1 MSKGGGKGHTPREAK
16 DDLKSTQQLSVIDAL
31 SEGPIV
37 GPVNGLQSVLIN
49 NTPVVDAD
57 GNSNIHG
64 VTVVYQVG
72 ETPQSPLEG
81 FEASGAETVL
91 GVEVKHDN
99 PVTRT
104 VVSENIDR
112 LRFTFGVQMLQETT
126 DKGDRN
132 PSSVNLLI
140 QFQRS
145 GIWNTEFDITI
156 NGKITTQYLASV
168 VADNLPPRPFSVR
181 MVRVTPD
188 STTDRLQNKTLWSSY
203 TEIIDIRQGYPG
215 TAVAGLLVDAEQFG
229 SQQVTRNY
237 HLRGRIFQVPSNYDP
252 DTRTY
257 TGLWDGTLKPAYTN
271 NPAWCTMDILTHPR
285 YGLGRRIGVADVDK
299 WALYAIAQYCD
310 QQVPDGFGGTE
321 PRMTLNAYMTSQ
333 RKAYDVLADF
343 CSVMRCMPVW
353 NGSRMTFVQD
363 RPSDSAWTYTNS
375 NVVGGRFK
383 YSFSALKDR
392 HNAIEVR
399 YTDPLNGWQT
409 SMELVEDHASQIR
422 YGRNLLKMDAFGCT
436 SRGQAHRTGL
446 WVMMTELLE
455 TQTVDFSVG
464 AEGLRHTPGDIIE
477 VCDNDYAGASIGGRI
492 TDLDISTRTL
502 TLDREITLPE
512 SGAATL
518 NIVGPD
524 GTPFSTEIQSQP
536 APDRVVLKVMPET
549 VQPYSIWGLKLP
561 SLKRRLFRCVRIKED
576 DDGTYAITAVQHVP
590 EKESIVDN
598 GAHFDP
604 LPGTT
609 NGIIPPAVQ
618 HLVVDTD
625 NDSILYQAKAK
636 WDTPRVVKGVRFV
649 VRLTTGSGKEGDPVR
664 LVTTA
669 TTSETEYAFH
679 ELPLGDYTL
688 TVRAINGFG
697 QQGEPASVA
706 FSIQAPEAPSTIEMT
721 PGYFQITVTPYQAIY
736 DASVQYEFWYS
747 ATQLA
752 TAADIQSKAQ
762 YLGTGSFWIK
772 DNIRPGH
779 DAWFYVRSVNRVG
792 KSAFAEASGQCSD
805 DAEGYLA
812 FFDGKIQ
819 QTQLAKELLDK
830 MDNTALKQD
839 IADISKI
846 VSETKNEIEQTVNK
860 TLGDQSATISQIQ
873 KVQTDTDNNLN
884 ALYMLKV
891 QKTKDGVP
899 YVAGIGA
906 GIEDVAGQTLSQI
919 LLAANRTAIIDPSDG
934 NTVPMLVAQGG
945 QIFLNEALVKYLIA
959 PTITSGGDPPAFSLT
974 PDGKLTAKNADI
986 SGHINAVSGSFTGE
1000 INATSGSFTG
1010 EINATSGKFSG
1021 VIEAKEFVGD
1031 ICGSKVMQGVSIRA
1045 TNDERSTST
1054 RYTDSATY
1062 QIGKTI
1068 TVMANCERNGGSGA
1082 ITVTINI
1089 NGQVKTAE
1097 VMPYTA
1103 GIPAMYQTVVF
1114 SVHTTSPVVDI
1125 SVSLRVSGRYT
1136 TEASV
1141 WPLVMVSRSG
1151 NNFTN

>member
-409 SMELVEDHASQIR
+409 STELVEDHASQIR

-649 VRLTTGSGKEGDPVR
+649 VRLTSGSGKEGDPVR
-664 LVTTA
+664 LVT

-1000 INATSGSFTG
+1000 INATSG
-1010 EINATSGKFSG
+1010 KFSG

>member
-31 SEGPIV
+31 SEGLIV

-409 SMELVEDHASQIR
+409 STELVEDHASQIR

-839 IADISKI
+839 IADISKT

-945 QIFLNEALVKYLIA
+945 QIFLNGALVKYLIA

-986 SGHINAVSGSFTGE
+986 SGHINAV
-1000 INATSGSFTG
+1000 SGSFTG

>member
-353 NGSRMTFVQD
+353 NGRRMTFVQD

-409 SMELVEDHASQIR
+409 STELVEDHASQIR

-839 IADISKI
+839 IADISKT

-959 PTITSGGDPPAFSLT
+959 PTITSGGNPPAFSLT

-986 SGHINAVSGSFTGE
+986 SGTINANSGT
-1000 INATSGSFTG
+1000 
-1010 EINATSGKFSG
+1010 FSNVHILG
-1021 VIEAKEFVGD
+1021 DCRVDAVLSANQIRGD
-1031 ICGSKVMQGVSIRA
+1031 IARIVACNR
-1045 TNDERSTST
+1045 RSSVYIPAEEFDRTLAIPSVWVT
-1054 RYTDSATY
+1054 A
-1062 QIGKTI
+1062 
-1068 TVMANCERNGGSGA
+1068 SGFA
-1082 ITVTINI
+1082 GNTFHVNITVTVNVGGTVYTGAAYAT
-1089 NGQVKTAE
+1089 NVKPGICD
-1097 VMPYTA
+1097 VFCI
-1103 GIPAMYQTVVF
+1103 IPANIPVAVSYQASWNDSQDGSAVDSSSQALVF
-1114 SVHTTSPVVDI
+1114 I
-1125 SVSLRVSGRYT
+1125 NK
-1136 TEASV
+1136 A
-1141 WPLVMVSRSG
+1141 
-1151 NNFTN
+1151 

>member
-409 SMELVEDHASQIR
+409 STELVEDHASQIR

-839 IADISKI
+839 IADISKT

-899 YVAGIGA
+899 YVAGIGT

-959 PTITSGGDPPAFSLT
+959 PTITSGGNPPAFSLT
-974 PDGKLTAKNADI
+974 PDGRLSARNADI
-986 SGHINAVSGSFTGE
+986 GGNINANSGTLNNVHILGSCQVDAVLSANQILGDIAKTYVLAGNSVYIPPQLMAMNLIALVTEKESPGNGGITWDNADMFFNGVYQTPGTSSAMSMFISGHYT
-1000 INATSGSFTG
+1000 
-1010 EINATSGKFSG
+1010 
-1021 VIEAKEFVGD
+1021 
-1031 ICGSKVMQGVSIRA
+1031 
-1045 TNDERSTST
+1045 TST
-1054 RYTDSATY
+1054 
-1062 QIGKTI
+1062 GGH
-1068 TVMANCERNGGSGA
+1068 GGSGGSYTRDLNGRLMA
-1082 ITVTINI
+1082 KVYLLPAGVPTTISCS
-1089 NGQVKTAE
+1089 KFA
-1097 VMPYTA
+1097 
-1103 GIPAMYQTVVF
+1103 VVWM
-1114 SVHTTSPVVDI
+1114 SK
-1125 SVSLRVSGRYT
+1125 
-1136 TEASV
+1136 A
-1141 WPLVMVSRSG
+1141 
-1151 NNFTN
+1151 

>member
-1000 INATSGSFTG
+1000 INATSG
-1010 EINATSGKFSG
+1010 KFSG

-1068 TVMANCERNGGSGA
+1068 TVMANCERNGGS
-1082 ITVTINI
+1082 
-1089 NGQVKTAE
+1089 
-1097 VMPYTA
+1097 
-1103 GIPAMYQTVVF
+1103 
-1114 SVHTTSPVVDI
+1114 
-1125 SVSLRVSGRYT
+1125 
-1136 TEASV
+1136 
-1141 WPLVMVSRSG
+1141 
-1151 NNFTN
+1151 

>member
-945 QIFLNEALVKYLIA
+945 QIFLNEVLVKYLIA

-986 SGHINAVSGSFTGE
+986 SGHINAV
-1000 INATSGSFTG
+1000 SGSFTG

>member
-64 VTVVYQVG
+64 MTVVYQVG

-409 SMELVEDHASQIR
+409 STELVEDHASQIR

-561 SLKRRLFRCVRIKED
+561 SLKRRLFRCVRIKEN

-736 DASVQYEFWYS
+736 DASVQYEFWYT

-839 IADISKI
+839 IADISKT

-1000 INATSGSFTG
+1000 INATSG
-1010 EINATSGKFSG
+1010 KFSG

-1031 ICGSKVMQGVSIRA
+1031 ISGSKVMQGVSIRA

>member
-353 NGSRMTFVQD
+353 NGRRMTFVQD

-409 SMELVEDHASQIR
+409 STELVEDHASQIR

-524 GTPFSTEIQSQP
+524 GTPFSTEIQSQH

-839 IADISKI
+839 IADISKT

-959 PTITSGGDPPAFSLT
+959 PTITSGGNPPAFSLT

-986 SGHINAVSGSFTGE
+986 SGTINANSGT
-1000 INATSGSFTG
+1000 
-1010 EINATSGKFSG
+1010 FSNVHILG
-1021 VIEAKEFVGD
+1021 DCRVDAVLSANQIRGD
-1031 ICGSKVMQGVSIRA
+1031 IARIVACNR
-1045 TNDERSTST
+1045 RSSVYIPAEEFDRTLAIPSVWVT
-1054 RYTDSATY
+1054 A
-1062 QIGKTI
+1062 
-1068 TVMANCERNGGSGA
+1068 SGFA
-1082 ITVTINI
+1082 GNTFHVNITVTVNVGGTVYTGAAYAT
-1089 NGQVKTAE
+1089 NVKPGICD
-1097 VMPYTA
+1097 VFCI
-1103 GIPAMYQTVVF
+1103 IPANIPVAVSYQASWNDSQDGSAVDSSSQALVF
-1114 SVHTTSPVVDI
+1114 I
-1125 SVSLRVSGRYT
+1125 NK
-1136 TEASV
+1136 A
-1141 WPLVMVSRSG
+1141 
-1151 NNFTN
+1151 

>member
-145 GIWNTEFDITI
+145 GVWNTEFDITI

-257 TGLWDGTLKPAYTN
+257 TGLWDGTFKPAYTS
-271 NPAWCTMDILTHPR
+271 NPAWCVLDMLTHPR

-409 SMELVEDHASQIR
+409 STELVEDHASQIR

-839 IADISKI
+839 IADISKT

-899 YVAGIGA
+899 YVAGIGT

-959 PTITSGGDPPAFSLT
+959 PTITSGGNPPAFSLT
-974 PDGKLTAKNADI
+974 PDGRLSARNADI
-986 SGHINAVSGSFTGE
+986 GGNINAYSGTLSNVHILENCQIDGT
-1000 INATSGSFTG
+1000 ISATK
-1010 EINATSGKFSG
+1010 I
-1021 VIEAKEFVGD
+1021 IGD
-1031 ICGSKVMQGVSIRA
+1031 IVKAVLIPLYGSAYIPPENFERELVIPCVGINGWTFKGGRWGGGSASVTANPGGTFVSF
-1045 TNDERSTST
+1045 STASL
-1054 RYTDSATY
+1054 SAT
-1062 QIGKTI
+1062 
-1068 TVMANCERNGGSGA
+1068 GSGQIHIPSGQAVTLTYNADLDHASATQTA
-1082 ITVTINI
+1082 IGLII
-1089 NGQVKTAE
+1089 K
-1097 VMPYTA
+1097 
-1103 GIPAMYQTVVF
+1103 
-1114 SVHTTSPVVDI
+1114 S
-1125 SVSLRVSGRYT
+1125 
-1136 TEASV
+1136 
-1141 WPLVMVSRSG
+1141 
-1151 NNFTN
+1151 

>member
-64 VTVVYQVG
+64 MTVVYQVG

-409 SMELVEDHASQIR
+409 STELVEDHASQIR

-549 VQPYSIWGLKLP
+549 VRPYSIWGLKLP
-561 SLKRRLFRCVRIKED
+561 SLKRRLFRCVRIKEN

-736 DASVQYEFWYS
+736 DASVQYEFWYT

-839 IADISKI
+839 IADISKT

-1000 INATSGSFTG
+1000 INATSG
-1010 EINATSGKFSG
+1010 KFSG

>member
-706 FSIQAPEAPSTIEMT
+706 FSTQAPEAPSTIEMT

-839 IADISKI
+839 IADISKT

-945 QIFLNEALVKYLIA
+945 QIFLNGALVKYLIA

-986 SGHINAVSGSFTGE
+986 SGHINAV
-1000 INATSGSFTG
+1000 SGSFTG

>member
-145 GIWNTEFDITI
+145 GVWNTEFDITI

-383 YSFSALKDR
+383 YSFSSLKDR

-409 SMELVEDHASQIR
+409 STELVEDHASQIR

-839 IADISKI
+839 IADISKT

-959 PTITSGGDPPAFSLT
+959 PTITSGGNPPAFSLT
-974 PDGKLTAKNADI
+974 PDGRLSARNADI
-986 SGHINAVSGSFTGE
+986 GGNINANSGTLNNVHILGSCQVDAVLSANQILGDIAKTYVLAGNSVYIPPQLMAMNLIALVTEKESPGNGGITWDNADMFFNGVYQTPGTSSAMSMFISGHYT
-1000 INATSGSFTG
+1000 
-1010 EINATSGKFSG
+1010 
-1021 VIEAKEFVGD
+1021 
-1031 ICGSKVMQGVSIRA
+1031 
-1045 TNDERSTST
+1045 TST
-1054 RYTDSATY
+1054 
-1062 QIGKTI
+1062 GGH
-1068 TVMANCERNGGSGA
+1068 GGSGGSYTRDLNGRLMA
-1082 ITVTINI
+1082 KVYLLPAGVPTTISCS
-1089 NGQVKTAE
+1089 KFA
-1097 VMPYTA
+1097 
-1103 GIPAMYQTVVF
+1103 VVWM
-1114 SVHTTSPVVDI
+1114 SK
-1125 SVSLRVSGRYT
+1125 
-1136 TEASV
+1136 A
-1141 WPLVMVSRSG
+1141 
-1151 NNFTN
+1151 

>member
-409 SMELVEDHASQIR
+409 STELVEDHASQIR

-649 VRLTTGSGKEGDPVR
+649 VRLTSGSGKEGDPVR

-839 IADISKI
+839 IADISKT

-974 PDGKLTAKNADI
+974 PDGRLSARNADI
-986 SGHINAVSGSFTGE
+986 GGNINANSGTLNNVHILGSCQVDAVLSANQILGDIAKTYVLAGNSVYIPPQLMAMNLIALVTEKESPGNGGITWDNADMFFNGVYQTPGTSSAMSMFISGHYT
-1000 INATSGSFTG
+1000 
-1010 EINATSGKFSG
+1010 
-1021 VIEAKEFVGD
+1021 
-1031 ICGSKVMQGVSIRA
+1031 
-1045 TNDERSTST
+1045 TST
-1054 RYTDSATY
+1054 
-1062 QIGKTI
+1062 GGH
-1068 TVMANCERNGGSGA
+1068 GGSGGSYTRDLNGRLMA
-1082 ITVTINI
+1082 KVYLLPAGVPTTISCS
-1089 NGQVKTAE
+1089 KFA
-1097 VMPYTA
+1097 
-1103 GIPAMYQTVVF
+1103 VVWM
-1114 SVHTTSPVVDI
+1114 SK
-1125 SVSLRVSGRYT
+1125 
-1136 TEASV
+1136 A
-1141 WPLVMVSRSG
+1141 
-1151 NNFTN
+1151 

>member
-72 ETPQSPLEG
+72 ETPQAPLEG

-132 PSSVNLLI
+132 PSSVNLQI

-257 TGLWDGTLKPAYTN
+257 TGLWDGTFKPAYTN
-271 NPAWCTMDILTHPR
+271 NPAWCTMDMLIHPR

-299 WALYAIAQYCD
+299 WALYAIAQCCD
-310 QQVPDGFGGTE
+310 QPVPDGFGGTE

-353 NGSRMTFVQD
+353 NGSRMTFIQD
-363 RPSDSAWTYTNS
+363 HPSDKAWTYTNG

-409 SMELVEDHASQIR
+409 STELVEDHASQAR

-477 VCDNDYAGASIGGRI
+477 ICDNDYAGASVGGRI

-512 SGAATL
+512 SGAAML

-524 GTPFSTEIQSQP
+524 GKPFSTEIQSQP
-536 APDRVVLKVMPET
+536 APDRVVMKVLPEA

-561 SLKRRLFRCVRIKED
+561 SLKRRLFRCVRIKEN
-576 DDGTYAITAVQHVP
+576 DDGTYAITALQHVP

-609 NGIIPPAVQ
+609 NSIIPPAVQ
-618 HLVVDTD
+618 HLTVSTD
-625 NDSILYQAKAK
+625 NDSTLYQAKAK

-649 VRLTTGSGKEGDPVR
+649 VRLTTGNGKDNDPVR

-669 TTSETEYAFH
+669 TTSETAYAFH
-679 ELPLGDYTL
+679 NLSLGDYTL
-688 TVRAINGFG
+688 TVRAMNGFG
-697 QQGEPASVA
+697 QQGEPASVT
-706 FSIQAPEAPSTIEMT
+706 FSIKAPEPPATIELT
-721 PGYFQITVTPYQAIY
+721 PGYFQITVTPHQTYY
-736 DASVQYEFWYS
+736 DPGVQYEFWYS
-747 ATQLA
+747 AEQLNSA
-752 TAADIQSKAQ
+752 DEITARGRR
-762 YLGTGSFWIK
+762 LGTANWQVCSGPFMK
-772 DNIRPGH
+772 PGH
-779 DAWFYVRSVNRVG
+779 DHYFYVRSVNVVG
-792 KSAFAEASGQCSD
+792 KSAFAEAVGQPSN
-805 DAEGYLA
+805 DARGYLE
-812 FFDGKIQ
+812 FFDHQIN
-819 QTQLAKELLDK
+819 QTHLAQELWSQI
-830 MDNTALKQD
+830 DNAALKGD
-839 IADISKI
+839 IATIAKTVD
-846 VSETKNEIEQTVNK
+846 ETKSEIAQTVNK
-860 TLGDQSATISQIQ
+860 TLENQSTTIQQIQ
-873 KVQTDTDNNLN
+873 RVQRDTDNALN
-884 ALYMLKV
+884 AMWAVKLQRMQDGRLYI
-891 QKTKDGVP
+891 
-899 YVAGIGA
+899 AGIGS
-906 GIEDVAGQTLSQI
+906 GIENTPEGIQSQI
-919 LLAANRTAIIDPSDG
+919 LMMADRIAMINPANG
-934 NTVPMLVAQGG
+934 NTIPLMVAQGD
-945 QIFLNEALVKYLIA
+945 QIFMNEVLVKYLSATTITA
-959 PTITSGGDPPAFSLT
+959 PTITSGGNPPAFSLT
-974 PDGKLTAKNADI
+974 PDGRLSARNADI
-986 SGHINAVSGSFTGE
+986 GGNINAYSGTLSNVHVLNNCQVDG
-1000 INATSGSFTG
+1000 IIRANQ
-1010 EINATSGKFSG
+1010 
-1021 VIEAKEFVGD
+1021 IEGD
-1031 ICGSKVMQGVSIRA
+1031 IAKTYVINGNSAYISPQMFDMNLVCMIGDFNIRMNDAEQWPVLSVEIARWQTGSSW
-1045 TNDERSTST
+1045 S
-1054 RYTDSATY
+1054 
-1062 QIGKTI
+1062 
-1068 TVMANCERNGGSGA
+1068 GGSPGHGGGSYVPSYDRMYIKVYRLNA
-1082 ITVTINI
+1082 GTPVTIS
-1089 NGQVKTAE
+1089 GTYSKRGG
-1097 VMPYTA
+1097 VMPLPPHVIWMSKA
-1103 GIPAMYQTVVF
+1103 
-1114 SVHTTSPVVDI
+1114 
-1125 SVSLRVSGRYT
+1125 
-1136 TEASV
+1136 
-1141 WPLVMVSRSG
+1141 
-1151 NNFTN
+1151 

>member
-409 SMELVEDHASQIR
+409 STELVEDHASQIR

-576 DDGTYAITAVQHVP
+576 DEGTYAITAVQHVP

-873 KVQTDTDNNLN
+873 KVQADTDNNLN

-899 YVAGIGA
+899 YVAGIGT

-974 PDGKLTAKNADI
+974 PDGRLSARNADI
-986 SGHINAVSGSFTGE
+986 GGNINANSGTLNNVHILGSCQVDAVLSANQILGDIAKTYVLAGNSVYIPPQLMAMNLIALVTEKESPGNGGITWDNADMFFNGVYQTPGTSSAMSMFISGHYT
-1000 INATSGSFTG
+1000 
-1010 EINATSGKFSG
+1010 
-1021 VIEAKEFVGD
+1021 
-1031 ICGSKVMQGVSIRA
+1031 
-1045 TNDERSTST
+1045 TST
-1054 RYTDSATY
+1054 
-1062 QIGKTI
+1062 GGH
-1068 TVMANCERNGGSGA
+1068 GGSGGSYTRDLNGRLMA
-1082 ITVTINI
+1082 KVYLLPAGVPTTISCS
-1089 NGQVKTAE
+1089 KFA
-1097 VMPYTA
+1097 
-1103 GIPAMYQTVVF
+1103 VVWM
-1114 SVHTTSPVVDI
+1114 SK
-1125 SVSLRVSGRYT
+1125 
-1136 TEASV
+1136 A
-1141 WPLVMVSRSG
+1141 
-1151 NNFTN
+1151 

>member
-64 VTVVYQVG
+64 MTVVYQVG

-409 SMELVEDHASQIR
+409 STELVEDHASQIR

-561 SLKRRLFRCVRIKED
+561 SLKRRLFRCVRIKEN

-736 DASVQYEFWYS
+736 DASVQYEFWYT

-839 IADISKI
+839 IADISKT

-1000 INATSGSFTG
+1000 INATSG
-1010 EINATSGKFSG
+1010 KFSG

-1097 VMPYTA
+1097 VMPYTV

>member
-598 GAHFDP
+598 GALFDP

-1000 INATSGSFTG
+1000 INATSG
-1010 EINATSGKFSG
+1010 KFSG

>member
-145 GIWNTEFDITI
+145 GVWNTEFDITI

-536 APDRVVLKVMPET
+536 VPDRVVLKVMPET

-839 IADISKI
+839 IADISKT

-959 PTITSGGDPPAFSLT
+959 PTITSGGNPPAFSLT
-974 PDGKLTAKNADI
+974 PDGRLSARNADI
-986 SGHINAVSGSFTGE
+986 GGNINANSGTLNNVHILGSCQVDAVLSANQILGDIAKTYVLAGNSVYIPPQLMAMNLIALVTEKESPGNGGITWDNADMFFNGVYQTPGTSSAMSMFISGHYT
-1000 INATSGSFTG
+1000 
-1010 EINATSGKFSG
+1010 
-1021 VIEAKEFVGD
+1021 
-1031 ICGSKVMQGVSIRA
+1031 
-1045 TNDERSTST
+1045 TST
-1054 RYTDSATY
+1054 
-1062 QIGKTI
+1062 GGH
-1068 TVMANCERNGGSGA
+1068 GGSGGSYTRDLNGRLMA
-1082 ITVTINI
+1082 KVYLLPAGVPTTISCS
-1089 NGQVKTAE
+1089 KFA
-1097 VMPYTA
+1097 
-1103 GIPAMYQTVVF
+1103 VVWM
-1114 SVHTTSPVVDI
+1114 
-1125 SVSLRVSGRYT
+1125 LK
-1136 TEASV
+1136 A
-1141 WPLVMVSRSG
+1141 
-1151 NNFTN
+1151 

>member
-409 SMELVEDHASQIR
+409 STELVEDHASQIR

-839 IADISKI
+839 IADISKT

-860 TLGDQSATISQIQ
+860 TLGDQSTTISQIQ

-974 PDGKLTAKNADI
+974 PDGRLSARNADI
-986 SGHINAVSGSFTGE
+986 GGNINANSGTLNNVHILGSCQVDAVLSANQILGDIAKTYVLAGNSVYIPPQLMAMNLIALVTEKESPGNGGITWDNADMFFNGVYQTPGTSSAMSMFISGHYT
-1000 INATSGSFTG
+1000 
-1010 EINATSGKFSG
+1010 
-1021 VIEAKEFVGD
+1021 
-1031 ICGSKVMQGVSIRA
+1031 
-1045 TNDERSTST
+1045 TST
-1054 RYTDSATY
+1054 
-1062 QIGKTI
+1062 GGH
-1068 TVMANCERNGGSGA
+1068 GGSGGSYTRDLNGRLMA
-1082 ITVTINI
+1082 KVYLLPAGVPTTISCS
-1089 NGQVKTAE
+1089 KFA
-1097 VMPYTA
+1097 
-1103 GIPAMYQTVVF
+1103 VVWM
-1114 SVHTTSPVVDI
+1114 SK
-1125 SVSLRVSGRYT
+1125 
-1136 TEASV
+1136 A
-1141 WPLVMVSRSG
+1141 
-1151 NNFTN
+1151 

>member
-669 TTSETEYAFH
+669 TTSGTEYAFH

-1000 INATSGSFTG
+1000 INATSG
-1010 EINATSGKFSG
+1010 KFSG

>member
-257 TGLWDGTLKPAYTN
+257 SGLWDGTLKPAYTN

-409 SMELVEDHASQIR
+409 STELVEDHASQIR

-974 PDGKLTAKNADI
+974 PDGRLSARNADI
-986 SGHINAVSGSFTGE
+986 GGNINANSGTLNNVHILGSCQVDAVLSANQILGDIAKTYVLAGNSVYIPPQLMAMNLIALVTEKESPGNGGITWDNADMFFNGVYQTPGTSSAMSMFISGHYT
-1000 INATSGSFTG
+1000 
-1010 EINATSGKFSG
+1010 
-1021 VIEAKEFVGD
+1021 
-1031 ICGSKVMQGVSIRA
+1031 
-1045 TNDERSTST
+1045 TST
-1054 RYTDSATY
+1054 
-1062 QIGKTI
+1062 GGH
-1068 TVMANCERNGGSGA
+1068 GGSGGSYTRDLNGRLMA
-1082 ITVTINI
+1082 KVYLLPAGVPTTISCS
-1089 NGQVKTAE
+1089 KFA
-1097 VMPYTA
+1097 
-1103 GIPAMYQTVVF
+1103 VVWM
-1114 SVHTTSPVVDI
+1114 SK
-1125 SVSLRVSGRYT
+1125 
-1136 TEASV
+1136 A
-1141 WPLVMVSRSG
+1141 
-1151 NNFTN
+1151 

>member
-81 FEASGAETVL
+81 FEVSGAETVL

-140 QFQRS
+140 QFQRN

-409 SMELVEDHASQIR
+409 STELVEDHASQIR

-839 IADISKI
+839 IADISKT

-959 PTITSGGDPPAFSLT
+959 PTITSGGNPPAFSLT
-974 PDGKLTAKNADI
+974 PDGRLSARNADI
-986 SGHINAVSGSFTGE
+986 GGNINAYSGTLSNVHILENCQIDGT
-1000 INATSGSFTG
+1000 ISATK
-1010 EINATSGKFSG
+1010 I
-1021 VIEAKEFVGD
+1021 IGD
-1031 ICGSKVMQGVSIRA
+1031 IVKAVLIPLYGSAYIPPENFERELVIPCVGINGWTFKGGRWGGGSASVTANPGGTFVSF
-1045 TNDERSTST
+1045 STASL
-1054 RYTDSATY
+1054 SAT
-1062 QIGKTI
+1062 
-1068 TVMANCERNGGSGA
+1068 GSGQIHIPSGQAVTLTYNADLDHASATQTA
-1082 ITVTINI
+1082 IGLII
-1089 NGQVKTAE
+1089 K
-1097 VMPYTA
+1097 
-1103 GIPAMYQTVVF
+1103 
-1114 SVHTTSPVVDI
+1114 S
-1125 SVSLRVSGRYT
+1125 
-1136 TEASV
+1136 
-1141 WPLVMVSRSG
+1141 
-1151 NNFTN
+1151 

>member
-409 SMELVEDHASQIR
+409 STELVEDHASQIR

-1000 INATSGSFTG
+1000 INATSG
-1010 EINATSGKFSG
+1010 KFSG

-1136 TEASV
+1136 IEASV

>member
-409 SMELVEDHASQIR
+409 STELVEDHASQIR

-839 IADISKI
+839 IADISKT

-959 PTITSGGDPPAFSLT
+959 PTITSGGNPPAFSLT

-986 SGHINAVSGSFTGE
+986 SGTINANSGT
-1000 INATSGSFTG
+1000 
-1010 EINATSGKFSG
+1010 FSNVHILG
-1021 VIEAKEFVGD
+1021 DCRVDAVLSANQIRGD
-1031 ICGSKVMQGVSIRA
+1031 IARIVACNR
-1045 TNDERSTST
+1045 RSSV
-1054 RYTDSATY
+1054 Y
-1062 QIGKTI
+1062 
-1068 TVMANCERNGGSGA
+1068 
-1082 ITVTINI
+1082 
-1089 NGQVKTAE
+1089 
-1097 VMPYTA
+1097 
-1103 GIPAMYQTVVF
+1103 IPAEEFDRTLAI
-1114 SVHTTSPVVDI
+1114 P
-1125 SVSLRVSGRYT
+1125 
-1136 TEASV
+1136 SV
-1141 WPLVMVSRSG
+1141 WVTASG
-1151 NNFTN
+1151 FA

>member
-72 ETPQSPLEG
+72 ETPQAPLEG

-104 VVSENIDR
+104 VVSENVDR

-257 TGLWDGTLKPAYTN
+257 TGLWDGTFKPAYTN
-271 NPAWCTMDILTHPR
+271 NPAWIILDLLTHPR
-285 YGLGRRIGVADVDK
+285 YGLGQRIGLADVDK

-310 QQVPDGFGGTE
+310 QPVPNGFGQDE
-321 PRMTLNAYMTSQ
+321 PRMTLNAYITTQ

-353 NGSRMTFVQD
+353 NGRRMTFIQD
-363 RPSDSAWTYTNS
+363 RPSDKAWTYTNG

-409 SMELVEDHASQIR
+409 STELVEDHASQAR

-464 AEGLRHTPGDIIE
+464 AEGLRHVPGDVIE
-477 VCDNDYAGASIGGRI
+477 VCDEDYAGISLGGRI
-492 TDLDISTRTL
+492 LSVDRARRIL
-502 TLDREITLPE
+502 TLDREITLPS
-512 SGAATL
+512 SGTTL
-518 NIVGPD
+518 ISLVDGEGLPVSVDVQSVTDGVQVQVSRIPD
-524 GTPFSTEIQSQP
+524 GVAE
-536 APDRVVLKVMPET
+536 
-549 VQPYSIWGLKLP
+549 YSVWGLKLP
-561 SLKRRLFRCVRIKED
+561 SLKRRLFRCVRIKEN

-590 EKESIVDN
+590 EKEAIVDN

-609 NGIIPPAVQ
+609 NGVIPPAVQ

-649 VRLTTGSGKEGDPVR
+649 VRLTTGSGKDGDPVR

-688 TVRAINGFG
+688 TVRAINGYG

-706 FSIQAPEAPSTIEMT
+706 FSIQAPEAPSTIELT
-721 PGYFQITVTPYQAIY
+721 PGYFQITVTPHQTVY

-762 YLGTGSFWIK
+762 YLGVGSFWIK
-772 DNIRPGH
+772 DGLKPLH
-779 DAWFYVRSVNRVG
+779 DAWFYVRSMNLVG
-792 KSAFAEASGQCSD
+792 KSAFAEAVGQPSQ
-805 DAEGYLA
+805 DAEGYLE
-812 FFDGKIQ
+812 FFNEKIQ
-819 QTQLAKELLDK
+819 KTQLAQELWAQI
-830 MDNTALKQD
+830 DNSTLKGD
-839 IADISKI
+839 IATIEKTVGD
-846 VSETKNEIEQTVNK
+846 TKNEIEQTVSK
-860 TLGDQSATISQIQ
+860 TLESQSATISQIQ

-919 LLAANRTAIIDPSDG
+919 LLAANRIALIDPLNG
-934 NTVPMLVAQGG
+934 NTTPMMVARDG
-945 QIFLNEALVKYLIA
+945 QIFMNEALVKYLSATTISS
-959 PTITSGGDPPAFSLT
+959 PTITSGGYPPAFSLT

-986 SGHINAVSGSFTGE
+986 SGSINA
-1000 INATSGSFTG
+1000 N
-1010 EINATSGKFSG
+1010 SG
-1021 VIEAKEFVGD
+1021 VLSNVHILENCLVDGTVSAKHIEGD
-1031 ICGSKVMQGVSIRA
+1031 IAKLYILKGQSVYISPQEYPLRVMAIFSNGPRGQNGLLYFNGVSQHYESQVILGEEGSEIYA
-1045 TNDERSTST
+1045 LMYTIPENTS
-1054 RYTDSATY
+1054 
-1062 QIGKTI
+1062 
-1068 TVMANCERNGGSGA
+1068 
-1082 ITVTINI
+1082 VTIESKSI
-1089 NGQVKTAE
+1089 DHLLNGKWTNPVPVDA
-1097 VMPYTA
+1097 
-1103 GIPAMYQTVVF
+1103 VVW
-1114 SVHTTSPVVDI
+1114 T
-1125 SVSLRVSGRYT
+1125 LM
-1136 TEASV
+1136 A
-1141 WPLVMVSRSG
+1141 
-1151 NNFTN
+1151 

>member
-409 SMELVEDHASQIR
+409 STELVEDHASQIR

-779 DAWFYVRSVNRVG
+779 DAWFYVRSVNRGG

-959 PTITSGGDPPAFSLT
+959 PTITSGGDPLAFSLT

-986 SGHINAVSGSFTGE
+986 SGHINAV
-1000 INATSGSFTG
+1000 SGSFTG

-1125 SVSLRVSGRYT
+1125 SVSLRVGGQYT

>member
-409 SMELVEDHASQIR
+409 STELVEDHASQIR

-561 SLKRRLFRCVRIKED
+561 SLKRRLFRCVRIKEN

-839 IADISKI
+839 IADISKT

-945 QIFLNEALVKYLIA
+945 QIFLNGALVKYLIA

-974 PDGKLTAKNADI
+974 PDGRLSARNADI
-986 SGHINAVSGSFTGE
+986 GGNINAYSGTLSNVHILENCQIDGT
-1000 INATSGSFTG
+1000 ISATK
-1010 EINATSGKFSG
+1010 I
-1021 VIEAKEFVGD
+1021 IGD
-1031 ICGSKVMQGVSIRA
+1031 IVKAVLIPLYGSAYIPPENFERELVIPCVGINGWTFKGGRWGGGSASVTANPGGTFVSF
-1045 TNDERSTST
+1045 STASL
-1054 RYTDSATY
+1054 SAT
-1062 QIGKTI
+1062 
-1068 TVMANCERNGGSGA
+1068 GSGQIHIPSGQAVTLTYNADLDHASATQTA
-1082 ITVTINI
+1082 IGLII
-1089 NGQVKTAE
+1089 K
-1097 VMPYTA
+1097 
-1103 GIPAMYQTVVF
+1103 
-1114 SVHTTSPVVDI
+1114 S
-1125 SVSLRVSGRYT
+1125 
-1136 TEASV
+1136 
-1141 WPLVMVSRSG
+1141 
-1151 NNFTN
+1151 

>member
-285 YGLGRRIGVADVDK
+285 YGLGRRIGGADVDK

-409 SMELVEDHASQIR
+409 STELVEDHASQIR

-974 PDGKLTAKNADI
+974 PDGRLSARNADI
-986 SGHINAVSGSFTGE
+986 GGNINANSGTLNNVHILGSCQVDAVLSANQILGDIAKTYVLAGNSVYIPPQLMAMNLIALVTEKESPGNGGITWDNADMFFNGVYQTPGTSSAMSMFISGHYT
-1000 INATSGSFTG
+1000 
-1010 EINATSGKFSG
+1010 
-1021 VIEAKEFVGD
+1021 
-1031 ICGSKVMQGVSIRA
+1031 
-1045 TNDERSTST
+1045 TST
-1054 RYTDSATY
+1054 
-1062 QIGKTI
+1062 GGH
-1068 TVMANCERNGGSGA
+1068 GGSGGSYTRDLNGRLMA
-1082 ITVTINI
+1082 KVYLLPAGVPTTISCS
-1089 NGQVKTAE
+1089 KFA
-1097 VMPYTA
+1097 
-1103 GIPAMYQTVVF
+1103 VVWM
-1114 SVHTTSPVVDI
+1114 SK
-1125 SVSLRVSGRYT
+1125 
-1136 TEASV
+1136 A
-1141 WPLVMVSRSG
+1141 
-1151 NNFTN
+1151 

>member
-145 GIWNTEFDITI
+145 GVWNTEFDITI

-839 IADISKI
+839 IADISKT
-846 VSETKNEIEQTVNK
+846 VSETKSEIEQTVNK

-974 PDGKLTAKNADI
+974 PDGRLSARNADI
-986 SGHINAVSGSFTGE
+986 GGNINANSGTLNNVHILGSCQVDAVLSANQILGDIAKTYVLAGNSVYIPPQLMAMNLIALVTEKESPGNGGITWDNADMFFNGVYQTPGTSSAMSMFISGHYT
-1000 INATSGSFTG
+1000 
-1010 EINATSGKFSG
+1010 
-1021 VIEAKEFVGD
+1021 
-1031 ICGSKVMQGVSIRA
+1031 
-1045 TNDERSTST
+1045 TST
-1054 RYTDSATY
+1054 
-1062 QIGKTI
+1062 GGH
-1068 TVMANCERNGGSGA
+1068 GGSGGSYTRDLNGRLMA
-1082 ITVTINI
+1082 KVYLLPAGVPTTISCS
-1089 NGQVKTAE
+1089 KFA
-1097 VMPYTA
+1097 
-1103 GIPAMYQTVVF
+1103 VVWM
-1114 SVHTTSPVVDI
+1114 SK
-1125 SVSLRVSGRYT
+1125 
-1136 TEASV
+1136 A
-1141 WPLVMVSRSG
+1141 
-1151 NNFTN
+1151 